1 MKVPVSIDF
10 VKINKGKPHLN
21 GVRRPEAGALMH
33 VAVDINTDA
42 NRKRHTLHLQQEV
55 TVLYYYE

>member
-33 VAVDINTDA
+33 VSVDINTDA
-42 NRKRHTLHLQQEV
+42 NRKRHTLHLQP
-55 TVLYYYE
+55 